1 LRIANV
7 GKHRGTVLLSA
18 VDAATG
24 VTTGAVYGA
33 SPRGPVGV
41 GAWTTPSRYR
51 VRLRPRSSTIE
62 HWTVRV
68 PAGTAAGDHLG
79 CIVAE
84 DAHGSTSTRSHR
96 GRRFKIDVRGQT
108 IIAVEIRVQSR
119 AAPST

>member
-1 LRIANV
+1 MTRALPSPRLAAAVALLALAALPAGAQARASSPSTRRAPARLAATTSSTPARALWPRAALRIANV

-41 GAWTTPSRYR
+41 GAWTTLSRYR

-62 HWTVRV
+62 H
-68 PAGTAAGDHLG
+68 
-79 CIVAE
+79 
-84 DAHGSTSTRSHR
+84 
-96 GRRFKIDVRGQT
+96 
-108 IIAVEIRVQSR
+108 
-119 AAPST
+119 